1 MFSPVNEWL
10 TIAFA
15 NPHKI
20 TIMWVMLKIV
30 IYNLLWLAEYQCKG
44 MLKFS
49 LSDLFFCGQFWRSW
63 KRLNWKNLLLTLIA
77 VTRIINLNRR
87 ILKFKCFKCPIFIF
101 YFRSA
106 LFFKNQVIINFFSLN
121 FTRIEIEGKRV
132 SSSQGKR
139 TSGGEGGARR
149 RAGENNRGGG
159 GQNSGILSERPFK
172 CPLITSGSS

>member
-1 MFSPVNEWL
+1 M
-10 TIAFA
+10 
-15 NPHKI
+15 
-20 TIMWVMLKIV
+20 
-30 IYNLLWLAEYQCKG
+30 
-44 MLKFS
+44 
-49 LSDLFFCGQFWRSW
+49 
-63 KRLNWKNLLLTLIA
+63 NWKNLLLTLIA

-121 FTRIEIEGKRV
+121 FTRIEIEGERV